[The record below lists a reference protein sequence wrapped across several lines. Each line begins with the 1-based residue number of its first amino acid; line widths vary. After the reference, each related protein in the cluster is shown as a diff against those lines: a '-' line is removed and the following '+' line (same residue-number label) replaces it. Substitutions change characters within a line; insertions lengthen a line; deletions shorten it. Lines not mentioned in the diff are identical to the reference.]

1 MRRLPPGVWS
11 LRRIIAAVSAENPD
25 LTSDEINSRSR
36 EIFNFML
43 RDADRWFS
51 SGKRLYRLRGLYAG
65 ATEGT

>member
-11 LRRIIAAVSAENPD
+11 LRRIVNAVAAENPT
-25 LTSDEINSRSR
+25 LSIDEVARRSR

-51 SGKRLYRLRGLYAG
+51 SGKRLYRLRGLFSG
-65 ATEGT
+65 ATGET